1 MGRILAKYN
10 KVLYDYIGREY
21 DRKNLYLK
29 EVATL
34 EENIQNADSGEK
46 ESLKNQLKELISK
59 KNTHPY
65 ILKLR
70 DFENERKSFIEEQK
84 LSGETYAKSLE
95 PSLSPEVAKLE
106 VRLYKSKMASDFY
119 EDYVDLSYD
128 AEFGFKEAEIDMK
141 LLPDIIENIKRLEKE
156 LKTAENMSTA
166 TADSAKIQQEI
177 EEFKKAQKL
186 KLDTKIEN
194 LKNKKNEGLISEKAL
209 KYGIEEF
216 KKDYKYAVNVKSFLD
231 PVKNKKEYIKSKK
244 YELKSYMKVNKRV
257 VNADIAD
264 TRRNVPSEVMK
275 TTPFVSYLTILVPG
289 LGQLLN
295 KQYIKAALF
304 ALSLLFI
311 YVIAIPYAL
320 GYGNYQGKGIAGL
333 VSLAAGGKRID
344 KSLIFM
350 IEGIIAIFLLIFA
363 VFAYILSYK
372 DVSSVEKGLIRGI
385 RPKNWFETMT
395 SIEEEGFP
403 YLVSFPALIVIVFI
417 VLVPIATAI
426 LLSFTGM
433 DPKNQSKFPWVGISN
448 YKLIALGEGLA
459 GSVFWQIFGWTVLW
473 TLFSTTLAIF
483 IGFGLALLANNPR
496 IKGKAFFRTVFL
508 LPWAVPGFIS
518 IMFFSIM
525 FSKTGA
531 ITVIIQN
538 LFGVFI
544 DFKNDTTWTRAILIM
559 LQGWLGSS
567 YIFLLST
574 GVLQAIPE
582 DLYEAADIDGANT
595 WQRIKRIT
603 LPMVLF
609 QTAPLLVNQYT
620 FNFNNFSI
628 IYLFNNGGPFNP
640 TKYGNLAGSSDILI
654 SYIYKLTM
662 DNQYQSIGAAITIVI
677 SFGLM
682 IFTFLGYRNS
692 KAFKEERL

>member
-1 MGRILAKYN
+1 MAKYN

-34 EENIQNADSGEK
+34 EENIQNAGPGEK
-46 ESLKNQLKELISK
+46 ETLRNQLKELISK

-65 ILKLR
+65 ILKLK
-70 DFENERKSFIEEQK
+70 DFENERKSFFEEQK
-84 LSGETYAKSLE
+84 LSGETFAKKLDA
-95 PSLSPEVAKLE
+95 SLSPEVARLE
-106 VRLYKSKMASDFY
+106 NRLYKSKMASDFFK
-119 EDYVDLSYD
+119 DYVDLSYD
-128 AEFGFKEAEIDMK
+128 AEFAFKEAEIDMK

-156 LKTAENMSTA
+156 LKTAENMSTE
-166 TADSAKIQQEI
+166 TSDSAKIHQEI
-177 EEFKKAQKL
+177 EQFKTEQKL

-194 LKNKKNEGLISEKAL
+194 LKKKKNEGLISEKAL
-209 KYGIEEF
+209 KYGIEEY

-244 YELKSYMKVNKRV
+244 YELKSYIKVNKRV

-264 TRRNVPSEVMK
+264 SRRNVPSEVMK
-275 TTPFVSYLTILVPG
+275 TTPFVSYLTVLVPG

-295 KQYIKAALF
+295 KQYIKAVLF
-304 ALSLLFI
+304 ALSLIFI

-333 VSLAAGGKRID
+333 VSLAEGGKRID

-372 DVSSVEKGLIRGI
+372 DVSSVEKGVIRGV
-385 RPKNWFETMT
+385 RPKNWFETKT
-395 SIEEEGFP
+395 SIEEDGFP

-473 TLFSTTLAIF
+473 TLLSTTLAIF

-538 LFGVFI
+538 LFGIFI
-544 DFKNDTTWTRAILIM
+544 DFKNDTNWTRAILIF

-595 WQRIKRIT
+595 WQRIRRIT

>member
-1 MGRILAKYN
+1 MAKYK

-29 EVATL
+29 EVSTL
-34 EENIQNADSGEK
+34 EEKIQNAGKGEK
-46 ESLKNQLKELISK
+46 EALKNQLKELISK
-59 KNTHPY
+59 KNNHPY
-65 ILKLR
+65 ILKLKA
-70 DFENERKSFIEEQK
+70 FENEEKSFLEEKKVSTENYVGK
-84 LSGETYAKSLE
+84 LNGT
-95 PSLSPEVAKLE
+95 LSKEVLKLE
-106 VRLYKSKMASDFY
+106 KRLFKSKMASDFY
-119 EDYVDLSYD
+119 RDHVSLSYD
-128 AEFGFKEAEIDMK
+128 GEFGFKEAETDVR
-141 LLPDIIENIKRLEKE
+141 LLPGIIENITRLEKE
-156 LKTAENMSTA
+156 VQTAENMSTSS
-166 TADSAKIQQEI
+166 ADAEKIKLEI
-177 EEFKKAQKL
+177 ENFKKEQKV
-186 KLDTKIEN
+186 KLDSKIEN
-194 LKNKKNEGLISEKAL
+194 LKQKKSEGLISDKAL
-209 KYGIEEF
+209 KNGTDEF
-216 KKDYKYAVNVKSFLD
+216 KKDYKYAVNVKSYQD
-231 PVKNKKEYIKSKK
+231 PVKNKREYIKSKK
-244 YELKSYMKVNKRV
+244 FELKSYVKVNKRV

-275 TTPFVSYLTILVPG
+275 TMPIVSYLTILFPG

-295 KQYIKAALF
+295 KQYIKAVLF

-320 GYGNYQGKGIAGL
+320 GYGNYQGKGVAGL
-333 VSLAAGGKRID
+333 VSLAAGEKRID

-372 DVSSVEKGLIRGI
+372 DVSNVEKGLIKGI

-395 SIEEEGFP
+395 SIEEDGFP

-459 GSVFWQIFGWTVLW
+459 GSVFWQIFGWTVIW
-473 TLFSTTLAIF
+473 TLLSTSLAIF

-496 IKGKAFFRTVFL
+496 IKGKGIFRMIFL

-531 ITVIIQN
+531 ITMIIQN

-544 DFKNDTTWTRAILIM
+544 DFKNDTTWTRAILII

-595 WQRIKRIT
+595 WQRIRRIT

-682 IFTFLGYRNS
+682 IFTYQVTRI
-692 KAFKEERL
+692 R

>member
-1 MGRILAKYN
+1 MAKYN

-21 DRKNLYLK
+21 DRKNIYLK

-34 EENIQNADSGEK
+34 EEKIQNAGSGEK
-46 ESLKNQLKELISK
+46 ETLKNQLKELISS

-65 ILKLR
+65 ILKLK
-70 DFENERKSFIEEQK
+70 DFENERKSFYEEQK
-84 LSGETYAKSLE
+84 LSGETYANNLDA
-95 PSLSPEVAKLE
+95 SLSPEVARLE
-106 VRLYKSKMASDFY
+106 KRLFKSKMASEFFK
-119 EDYVDLSYD
+119 DYVDLSYD
-128 AEFGFKEAEIDMK
+128 AEFEFKEAEIDMR
-141 LLPDIIENIKRLEKE
+141 LLPEMILNIKRLEQE

-177 EEFKKAQKL
+177 EQFKTEQKL
-186 KLDTKIEN
+186 KLDTRIEK
-194 LKNKKNEGLISEKAL
+194 LKNKKSEGLISEKAL
-209 KYGIEEF
+209 KYGIEEY
-216 KKDYKYAVNVKSFLD
+216 KKDYKYAVNVKSYLD
-231 PVKNKKEYIKSKK
+231 PVKNKKEFIKSKK
-244 YELKSYMKVNKRV
+244 YELKSYIKVNKRV

-275 TTPFVSYLTILVPG
+275 ATPLVSYLTILVPG

-304 ALSLLFI
+304 ALSLVFI

-333 VSLAAGGKRID
+333 VSLAAGEKRID

-363 VFAYILSYK
+363 VLAYILSYK
-372 DVSSVEKGLIRGI
+372 DVSNVEKGLIKGI

-395 SIEEEGFP
+395 SIEEDGFP
-403 YLVSFPALIVIVFI
+403 YLVSFPAVIVIVFI

-448 YKLIALGEGLA
+448 YKLIALGQGLA
-459 GSVFWQIFGWTVLW
+459 GSVFWQIFGWTILW
-473 TLFSTTLAIF
+473 TLLSTSLAIF

-496 IKGKAFFRTVFL
+496 IRGKAFFRTVFL

-531 ITVIIQN
+531 ITMIIQN

-544 DFKNDTTWTRAILIM
+544 DFKNDTTWTRAILII

>member
-1 MGRILAKYN
+1 MAKYK

-29 EVATL
+29 EVSTL
-34 EENIQNADSGEK
+34 EEKIQNAGKGEK
-46 ESLKNQLKELISK
+46 TALKNQLKELISK
-59 KNTHPY
+59 KNNHPY
-65 ILKLR
+65 ILKLKA
-70 DFENERKSFIEEQK
+70 FENEEKSFLEEQK
-84 LSGETYAKSLE
+84 VSTENYVGKLDGTLSK
-95 PSLSPEVAKLE
+95 EVLKLE
-106 VRLYKSKMASDFY
+106 KRLFKSKMASDFY
-119 EDYVDLSYD
+119 RDHVSLSYD
-128 AEFGFKEAEIDMK
+128 GEFGFKEAETDVR
-141 LLPDIIENIKRLEKE
+141 LLPGIIENITRLEKE
-156 LKTAENMSTA
+156 VLTAENMSTSS
-166 TADSAKIQQEI
+166 ADAEKIKLEI
-177 EEFKKAQKL
+177 ENFKKEQKV
-186 KLDTKIEN
+186 KLETKIEN
-194 LKNKKNEGLISEKAL
+194 LKLKKKEGLISEKAL
-209 KYGIEEF
+209 KNGMDEF
-216 KKDYKYAVNVKSFLD
+216 KKDYKYAVNVKSYRD
-231 PVKNKKEYIKSKK
+231 PVKNKREYIKSKK
-244 YELKSYMKVNKRV
+244 YELKSYIKVNKRV

-275 TTPFVSYLTILVPG
+275 TTPVVSYLTVLFPG
-289 LGQLLN
+289 LGQLIN

-304 ALSLLFI
+304 ALGLVFI
-311 YVIAIPYAL
+311 YAIAIPYAL

-333 VSLAAGGKRID
+333 VSLAEGGRRID

-363 VFAYILSYK
+363 VLLYILNYK
-372 DVSSVEKGLIRGI
+372 DVSNVEKGLIRGV

-395 SIEEEGFP
+395 SIEEDGFP
-403 YLVSFPALIVIVFI
+403 YLVSFPALVVIVFV

-473 TLFSTTLAIF
+473 TLLSTTLAIF

-496 IKGKAFFRTVFL
+496 IKGKSFFRMIFL

-525 FSKTGA
+525 FSKTGV
-531 ITVIIQN
+531 ITLIIQDM
-538 LFGVFI
+538 FGIFI
-544 DFKNDTTWTRAILIM
+544 DFKNDTTWTRTILIL

-628 IYLFNNGGPFNP
+628 IYLFNTGGPFNP
-640 TKYGNLAGSSDILI
+640 SKYGNLAGTSDILI

>member
-1 MGRILAKYN
+1 LAKYN

-34 EENIQNADSGEK
+34 EEKIQNADQGEK
-46 ESLKNQLKELISK
+46 EALKNQLKELISK
-59 KNTHPY
+59 KNMHPY
-65 ILKLR
+65 ILKLK
-70 DFENERKSFIEEQK
+70 DFENERKSFLEEQK
-84 LSGETYAKSLE
+84 LSGESYEKQLDA
-95 PSLSPEVAKLE
+95 SLSPEVAKLE
-106 VRLYKSKMASDFY
+106 KRLFRSKMAYDFY
-119 EDYVDLSYD
+119 EDYVDFCYD
-128 AEFGFKEAEIDMK
+128 AEFAFKEAQIDMK
-141 LLPDIIENIKRLEKE
+141 LLPDIIENTKRLEME
-156 LKTAENMSTA
+156 LKTAKNMSA
-166 TADSAKIQQEI
+166 ETADSAKIQQEI
-177 EEFKKAQKL
+177 EQFKTEQKL
-186 KLDTKIEN
+186 KLDTRIEK
-194 LKNKKNEGLISEKAL
+194 LKDKKSEGLISEKAL
-209 KYGIEEF
+209 KYGIDEY

-244 YELKSYMKVNKRV
+244 YELKSYIKVNKRV

-275 TTPFVSYLTILVPG
+275 TTPIVSYLTILFPG

-333 VSLAAGGKRID
+333 VSLAAGEKRID

-363 VFAYILSYK
+363 VIAYILRYK
-372 DVSSVEKGLIRGI
+372 DVSKVEKGIIKGI

-395 SIEEEGFP
+395 SIEEDGFP

-459 GSVFWQIFGWTVLW
+459 GSVFWQIFGWTVIW
-473 TLFSTTLAIF
+473 TLLSTSLAIF

-496 IKGKAFFRTVFL
+496 IKGKGIFRMIFL

-531 ITVIIQN
+531 ITMIIQN

-544 DFKNDTTWTRAILIM
+544 DFKNDTTWTRAILII

-595 WQRIKRIT
+595 WQRIRRIT

-628 IYLFNNGGPFNP
+628 IYLFNSGGPFNP

>member
-1 MGRILAKYN
+1 MAKYK

-29 EVATL
+29 EVSTL
-34 EENIQNADSGEK
+34 EEKIQNAGKGEK
-46 ESLKNQLKELISK
+46 EALKNQLKELISK
-59 KNTHPY
+59 KNNHPY
-65 ILKLR
+65 ILKLKA
-70 DFENERKSFIEEQK
+70 FENEEKSFLEEQK
-84 LSGETYAKSLE
+84 VSTENYVGKLDGTLSK
-95 PSLSPEVAKLE
+95 EVLKLE
-106 VRLYKSKMASDFY
+106 KRLFKSKMASDFY
-119 EDYVDLSYD
+119 RDHVSLSYD
-128 AEFGFKEAEIDMK
+128 GEFGFKEAETDVR
-141 LLPDIIENIKRLEKE
+141 LLPGIIENITRLEKE
-156 LKTAENMSTA
+156 VLTAENMSTSS
-166 TADSAKIQQEI
+166 ADAEKIKLEI
-177 EEFKKAQKL
+177 ENFKKEQKV
-186 KLDTKIEN
+186 KLETKIEN
-194 LKNKKNEGLISEKAL
+194 LKLKKKEGLISEKAL
-209 KYGIEEF
+209 KNGMDEF
-216 KKDYKYAVNVKSFLD
+216 KKDYKYAVNVKSYRD
-231 PVKNKKEYIKSKK
+231 PVKNKREYIKSKK
-244 YELKSYMKVNKRV
+244 YELKSYIKVNKRV

-275 TTPFVSYLTILVPG
+275 TTPVVSYLTVLFPG
-289 LGQLLN
+289 LGQLIN

-304 ALSLLFI
+304 ALGLVFI
-311 YVIAIPYAL
+311 YAIAIPYAL

-333 VSLAAGGKRID
+333 VSLAEGGRRID

-363 VFAYILSYK
+363 VLLYILNYK
-372 DVSSVEKGLIRGI
+372 DVSNVEKGLIRGV

-395 SIEEEGFP
+395 SIEEDGFP
-403 YLVSFPALIVIVFI
+403 YLVSFPALVVIVFV

-473 TLFSTTLAIF
+473 TLLSTTLAIF

-496 IKGKAFFRTVFL
+496 IKGKSFFRMIFL

-525 FSKTGA
+525 FSKTGV
-531 ITVIIQN
+531 ITLIIQN
-538 LFGVFI
+538 MFGIFI
-544 DFKNDTTWTRAILIM
+544 DFKNDTTWTRTILIL

-628 IYLFNNGGPFNP
+628 IYLFNTGGPFNP
-640 TKYGNLAGSSDILI
+640 TKYGNLAGTSDILI

>member
-1 MGRILAKYN
+1 MAKYN

-34 EENIQNADSGEK
+34 EEEIQSADSGVK
-46 ESLKNQLKELISK
+46 ETLKNQLKELVSK

-65 ILKLR
+65 LLKLK
-70 DFENERKSFIEEQK
+70 DFENERKSFLEEQK
-84 LSGETYAKSLE
+84 LSEETFAKNLD
-95 PSLSPEVAKLE
+95 PSLSPEVARLE
-106 VRLYKSKMASDFY
+106 KRLHKSKMASDFY
-119 EDYVDLSYD
+119 EDYVELSYD

-141 LLPDIIENIKRLEKE
+141 LLPDIIENTKRLENE
-156 LKTAENMSTA
+156 LKTAESMSTD
-166 TADSAKIQQEI
+166 TTDSAKIHQEI
-177 EEFKKAQKL
+177 EQFKTEQKL

-194 LKNKKNEGLISEKAL
+194 LKKKKNEGLISDKAL

-216 KKDYKYAVNVKSFLD
+216 KKDYKYAVNIKSFLD

-244 YELKSYMKVNKRV
+244 YELKSYIKVNKRV

-275 TTPFVSYLTILVPG
+275 STPFISYLTVLFPG

-295 KQYIKAALF
+295 KQYAKAALF
-304 ALSLLFI
+304 ALSLVFI

-333 VSLAAGGKRID
+333 VSLAAGEKRID

-363 VFAYILSYK
+363 VIAYILSYK
-372 DVSSVEKGLIRGI
+372 DVSNVEKGIIRGI
-385 RPKNWFETMT
+385 RPKNWFETKT
-395 SIEEEGFP
+395 SIEEDGFP

-459 GSVFWQIFGWTVLW
+459 GSVFWQIFGWTILW
-473 TLFSTTLAIF
+473 TLLSTSLAIF

-538 LFGVFI
+538 LFGIFI
-544 DFKNDTTWTRAILIM
+544 DFKNDTTWTRAILIF